1 MNSENR
7 TTLTRGSVNGTFMDR
22 MARSTVEKMLAQ
34 IEGGPITVRDSGT
47 ERTYGTSTS
56 GEPSVSVDV
65 LHPRFYR
72 RILTGGSLGAAEAY
86 LAGDWT
92 CDDLTAVIRIL
103 IRNQN
108 VAREMDRG
116 LARLTGLGARALHW
130 MRRNSRSG
138 SRRNIEAHYDL
149 GNDFFQLFLD
159 DTLLYSAGIFE
170 NSDSTLE
177 DASIAKMERICQQL
191 DLRTT
196 DHLLEIGTGW
206 GGFAIHAAR
215 KYGCRITTATIS
227 REQFDLARQ
236 RVKAAGLEQRVEVIL
251 CDYRDLQG
259 QYDKLVSIEMIEA
272 VGHQF
277 FDTFFRKCGTLLKP
291 EGLMLLQAIVSN
303 EQGYAE
309 YLRSTDFIQRYIF
322 PGGCLPSVLAMG
334 QAIARTT
341 NMRLLQI
348 EDFAPHYAQTLRCW
362 RERFWGAID
371 RVRELGFTERF
382 IRMWHYYFCYCEAA
396 FEERSVGVVQMLLAQ
411 RGNRRDLQSH
421 HVPVATSLPLSP
433 ASMRSTP

>member
-1 MNSENR
+1 ME
-7 TTLTRGSVNGTFMDR
+7 R
-22 MARSTVEKMLAQ
+22 MARSTLEKMLAQ
-34 IEGGPITVRDSGT
+34 LQSGSITLRDGEA
-47 ERTYGTSTS
+47 ERTYGTVMP
-56 GEPSVSVDV
+56 GEQSVRVEV

-86 LAGDWT
+86 LDGDWS

-103 IRNQN
+103 IRNQT
-108 VAREMDRG
+108 VARDMDRG
-116 LARLTGLGARALHW
+116 LAKLTGLGARALHW

-159 DTLLYSAGIFE
+159 ETLLYSSAIFE
-170 NSDSTLE
+170 TSDTTLQ
-177 DASIAKMERICQQL
+177 DASIAKMERICQRL
-191 DLRTT
+191 DLRPH

-215 KYGCRITTATIS
+215 KYGCRITTTTIS
-227 REQFDLARQ
+227 KEQFDLARQ
-236 RVKAAGLEQRVEVIL
+236 RISAAGLDHRIEVIL
-251 CDYRDLQG
+251 SDYRDLKG

-291 EGLMLLQAIVSN
+291 DGLMLLQGIVAN

-334 QAIARTT
+334 QSIARTT
-341 NMRLLQI
+341 DMRILHL

-371 RVRELGFTERF
+371 QVRELGFTERF

-396 FEERSVGVVQMLLAQ
+396 FDERSVGVVQMLLA
-411 RGNRRDLQSH
+411 RLGNRRVLQSRH
-421 HVPVATSLPLSP
+421 APSASHRASSP
-433 ASMRSTP
+433 APMGSTP

>member
-1 MNSENR
+1 MSSEICTPPRSSAKATFMDQMAR
-7 TTLTRGSVNGTFMDR
+7 TTL
-22 MARSTVEKMLAQ
+22 EKMLAQ
-34 IEGGPITVRDSGT
+34 LQGGSITLRDAGA
-47 ERTYGTSTS
+47 ELTYGTIKPGDQSLRV
-56 GEPSVSVDV
+56 EV

-72 RILTGGSLGAAEAY
+72 RIVAGGSLGAAEAY
-86 LAGDWT
+86 LDGDWS

-103 IRNQN
+103 IRNQS
-108 VAREMDRG
+108 VARDMDRG
-116 LARLTGLGARALHW
+116 LAKLTRLGARALHW

-149 GNDFFQLFLD
+149 GNDFFRLFLD
-159 DTLLYSAGIFE
+159 RTLLYSSAIFE

-177 DASIAKMERICQQL
+177 EASIAKMERICQRL
-191 DLRTT
+191 DLRTS

-215 KYGCRITTATIS
+215 NYGCRITTTTIS
-227 REQFDLARQ
+227 REQFELARQ
-236 RVKAAGLEQRVEVIL
+236 RISEAGLDHRVEVIQR
-251 CDYRDLQG
+251 DYRDLDG

-272 VGHQF
+272 VGHQY

-291 EGLMLLQAIVSN
+291 DGLMLLQGIVAN

-334 QAIARTT
+334 QSIARTT
-341 NMRLLQI
+341 DMRILHV

-382 IRMWHYYFCYCEAA
+382 IRMWHYYFCYCEAV
-396 FEERSVGVVQMLLAQ
+396 FDERSVGVVQMLLA
-411 RGNRRDLQSH
+411 RLGNRRDLQSH
-421 HVPVATSLPLSP
+421 HTPAACKRSSSP
-433 ASMRSTP
+433 APMGSTP